1 MKTDLQLKADVT
13 AELVWDPAVN
23 ATNVGVAIKDGIV
36 TLSGEVDT
44 FLQKHAV
51 ERAVRRVSGVRGI
64 AVDLEVRL
72 APDGHRSDAD
82 IAHAALMALRW
93 HSLVPADNLRVEVED
108 GGVTLHGE
116 VDWAYQSAS
125 AEQCIRPL
133 IGVKTVD
140 NRITIKPRAS
150 AEDIRAQI
158 AAAFARHARREASH
172 VIVDV
177 EGAVVTLRGNV
188 DSLSEHD
195 AAIGT
200 AFAAKG
206 VSRVVDKLEVR
217 T

>member
-1 MKTDLQLKADVT
+1 
-13 AELVWDPAVN
+13 VWDPAVN
-23 ATNVGVAIKDGIV
+23 ATNVGVAVKDGIV

-44 FLQKHAV
+44 FLQKHAI

-64 AVDLEVRL
+64 AVDLEVKL

-93 HSLVPADNLRVEVED
+93 HSLVPADKVRVEVED
-108 GGVTLHGE
+108 GGVTLLGE
-116 VDWAYQSAS
+116 VDWAYESAS
-125 AEQCIRPL
+125 AEQCVRPL

-140 NRITIKPRAS
+140 NRITIRPRAS
-150 AEDIRAQI
+150 AEDIRTQI
-158 AAAFARHARREASH
+158 AAAFARHARREASQ
-172 VIVDV
+172 VTVDV
-177 EGAVVTLRGNV
+177 EGGVVTLRGKV
-188 DSLSEHD
+188 DSLPEHD